1 MIYKVEV
8 NMEELTPLLR
18 ESKVGIYSKPTTF
31 IFIQADDPDGACEE
45 ATKKIGINI
54 LKEKNNSITQDI
66 VAMLHDYIRVV
77 KIRSIKHA

>member
-66 VAMLHDYIRVV
+66 VAMLRDYIRVV